1 MMRKEVENDESIKS
15 KVQKQAIRQNPE
27 VTLCCD
33 VRCKIVGRSEEP
45 NVYISNEQTTAAATL
60 SFLQTSISWKHNFC
74 LPVLVPSR
82 DPKSCESRN
91 PMCSKPT
98 PAFKKSQSVMDDDL
112 LLMVRSGFAV
122 AAVPVLVPNP
132 NSCSLTLLHNKC
144 IQIEERGK
152 QGERGKRRE
161 TALAGASPPS
171 PSLSSVKGGEER
183 ACIQERRDAVCRHRR
198 RPGACRRA
206 ASRRRPVHGPTSL
219 RYCRSVHKPSS
230 MGHNREERETH
241 EEKLTTSLVAVSA
254 AGCRHHPRELPP
266 HRRYRAAAPP
276 LLHSAAAA
284 SRQAAAGGGWPA
296 NFVSAYGFLNLR
308 KRQCRC
314 CLLGSR
320 PLLPLESRTG
330 KERRPFSVV
339 IGAAIGRLKPLLIMI
354 LLSGYFLVEIEGT
367 EQKSDSETKKDCRCC
382 WILTSLHSK
391 WIFWS
396 YRSPI
401 GALSTALESRHP
413 KLSSNI

>member
-1 MMRKEVENDESIKS
+1 MLVGDDFLMFNAKRIERVVLEYACNALFLKS
-15 KVQKQAIRQNPE
+15 KVQKQPIRQNPE

-60 SFLQTSISWKHNFC
+60 SFIQTSISWKHNFC

-98 PAFKKSQSVMDDDL
+98 PAFKKSQRVERQIWSCCLFFFCFFNCAAVFGFRDKILLGVMDDDL

-122 AAVPVLVPNP
+122 AAVPVLVPNS
-132 NSCSLTLLHNKC
+132 NSRSLTLLHNKC

-161 TALAGASPPS
+161 TALAGASPLS
-171 PSLSSVKGGEER
+171 LSLSSVKGGEER

-230 MGHNREERETH
+230 MGQNREERETH
-241 EEKLTTSLVAVSA
+241 EEKPTTSLVAVSA
-254 AGCRHHPRELPP
+254 AGCSHHPRELPS
-266 HRRYRAAAPP
+266 HRRYSTAVVALCCWCVSPSRRWRRKAHQFCFCLWVLESEKMPMP
-276 LLHSAAAA
+276 LLFVGFRIIAAT
-284 SRQAAAGGGWPA
+284 GIT
-296 NFVSAYGFLNLR
+296 NR
-308 KRQCRC
+308 KGEVAVFRC
-314 CLLGSR
+314 HWCCH
-320 PLLPLESRTG
+320 RTV
-330 KERRPFSVV
+330 E
-339 IGAAIGRLKPLLIMI
+339 AIADYDFDIWV
-354 LLSGYFLVEIEGT
+354 LV
-367 EQKSDSETKKDCRCC
+367 
-382 WILTSLHSK
+382 
-391 WIFWS
+391 
-396 YRSPI
+396 
-401 GALSTALESRHP
+401 
-413 KLSSNI
+413 